1 MTNTTVAQHFELAIQ
16 VEAYM
21 EAVYHALA
29 DRFVA
34 TPTVADF
41 WRRLAEQE
49 RMHASQL
56 EVIRNNL
63 SPEELSQESKA
74 PAFGYEKVLTR
85 PIEERLA
92 LVGDLDAAFAVAVE
106 LETPETNALFTFLI
120 KHFARNPEV
129 ESLLLEALQQH
140 IEQLADFA
148 RFFGISD
155 NRRRIKA
162 R

>member
-1 MTNTTVAQHFELAIQ
+1 MTNATVAQHFDLAIQ

-21 EAVYHALA
+21 ERLYHTLA
-29 DRFVA
+29 DKFAA

-49 RMHASQL
+49 QMHALQL
-56 EVIRNNL
+56 QVIRNNL
-63 SPEELSQESKA
+63 SPEELRQESKA
-74 PAFGYEKVLTR
+74 PALGYEKVLER
-85 PIEERLA
+85 PIESRLA
-92 LVGDLDAAFAVAVE
+92 LVKDLDDAFAVAVE
-106 LETPETNALFTFLI
+106 LETPETNALFSFLI
-120 KHFARNPEV
+120 KHFSHDLQV
-129 ESLLLEALQQH
+129 EHLLLEALQQH

-162 R
+162 Q

>member
-1 MTNTTVAQHFELAIQ
+1 MTNATVAQHFDLAIQ

-21 EAVYHALA
+21 EALYHALA
-29 DRFVA
+29 EKFVA

-41 WRRLAEQE
+41 WRRLADQE
-49 RMHASQL
+49 RMHALQL

-63 SPEELSQESKA
+63 SAEELGQESKA
-74 PAFGYEKVLTR
+74 PALGYERVLAR
-85 PIEERLA
+85 PIEDRLA
-92 LVGDLDAAFAVAVE
+92 PVKDLDDAFAVAVE
-106 LETPETNALFTFLI
+106 LETPETNALFSFLI
-120 KHFARNPEV
+120 KHFSRDPQV
-129 ESLLLEALQQH
+129 EHLLLEALQQH

>member
-1 MTNTTVAQHFELAIQ
+1 MADTTVAQHFDLAIQ
-16 VEAYM
+16 VETYM
-21 EAVYHALA
+21 ETLYRALA
-29 DRFVA
+29 DKFLN

-41 WRRLAEQE
+41 WRRLADQE
-49 RMHASQL
+49 RMHALQL
-56 EVIRNNL
+56 EIIRTNL
-63 SPEELSQESKA
+63 SPEDLAQASKA
-74 PAFGYEKVLTR
+74 PAFGYEKVLAR

-140 IEQLADFA
+140 IEQLADYA